1 MSAILAIF
9 LIAAVGYIIGSIS
22 IKGVSLG
29 TSAVLLVALVYGHFT
44 NTFPDFLPAIPSI
57 VKNIGLALFV
67 CSVGLMS
74 GPVFFRNFKSKVFAY
89 LVLGILI
96 IALGVLSTVLV
107 GNCFG
112 TDKYLALGM
121 MNGALTSTPGLA
133 AAGESAAAAASAA
146 ALAAGGTAEAAAQAG
161 AGASDMVSVGYGIA
175 YVFGVI
181 GVVLFVQLYPR
192 IMKCNVPAEV
202 EALRQRLHG
211 NTIKAGADGE
221 QIAEGDDDKK
231 LKVLEP
237 SGIMI
242 FSIVLT
248 IGILLG
254 SIKIGNFALGV
265 SGGPLFAG
273 IIIGHFKRVG
283 NINIRVPAKT
293 LSVLRELGLMLFLL
307 GAGTDAGTGFVSVL
321 SEYGAVLFL
330 EGALITLLPMFIGC
344 IVARLVFKLDVLSML
359 GCVCGGM
366 TSTPA
371 LGSLISST
379 KTEDVAVSYA
389 ATYPFAL
396 ICVVI
401 ASQALGNLW

>member
-9 LIAAVGYIIGSIS
+9 LIAAVGYIIGSIA

-29 TSAVLLVALVYGHFT
+29 TSAVLLVALVYGHFS
-44 NTFPDFLPAIPSI
+44 NSYPDILPMVPSI

-89 LVLGILI
+89 LVLGILV
-96 IALGVLSTVLV
+96 IAIGVGSTILV
-107 GNCFG
+107 GDVFG
-112 TDKYLALGM
+112 TNKFLSLGM
-121 MNGALTSTPGLA
+121 MSGALTSTPALA
-133 AAGESAAAAASAA
+133 AATESAAAAASAEA
-146 ALAAGGTAEAAAQAG
+146 IAAGSSAAVAARV
-161 AGASDMVSVGYGIA
+161 GASASDFVSVGYGIA

-192 IMKCNVPAEV
+192 IVKCNVPAEV
-202 EALRQRLHG
+202 EALRLRLHG

-221 QIAEGDDDKK
+221 QIVEMEEKK

-237 SGIMI
+237 SGSMI
-242 FSIVLT
+242 FCIVIT
-248 IGILLG
+248 IGMLLG
-254 SIKIGNFALGV
+254 SIKIGNFSLGI

-273 IIIGHFKRVG
+273 IIIGHFRRIG
-283 NINIRVPAKT
+283 NIDIRVPAKT
-293 LSVLRELGLMLFLL
+293 LSVLRELGLMLFLV
-307 GAGTDAGTGFVSVL
+307 GAGTDAGTGFVAVL
-321 SEYGAVLFL
+321 KEYGGVLFL
-330 EGALITLLPMFIGC
+330 QGALITLLPMLIGC
-344 IVARLVFKLDVLSML
+344 IVARFIFKLDVLSML
-359 GCVCGGM
+359 GCICGGM

-371 LGSLISST
+371 LGSLISSA

-401 ASQALGNLW
+401 AAQLLGTLW